1 MKLLLVDDERFT
13 REGIY
18 SLTPWKELGID
29 EVITAEDGED
39 GLEKALLFAPEIILT
54 DVKMPRMDGVDMSF
68 KIREKFPDCSIIFMS
83 GYADKEYL
91 KSAIRLSAVNYIE
104 KPFQPEELH
113 STLRIAAEKYRSQ
126 AARENSANELTHKL
140 NLSLPAIRTKI
151 AIALL
156 HPSVSG
162 KELDEYIRI
171 AYPNLR
177 KEGSW
182 ITFLILLLGDKDETA
197 GNCGSIQDA
206 ICDLLDSRLAL
217 SDFPMLS

>member
-1 MKLLLVDDERFT
+1 M
-13 REGIY
+13 
-18 SLTPWKELGID
+18 
-29 EVITAEDGED
+29 
-39 GLEKALLFAPEIILT
+39 
-54 DVKMPRMDGVDMSF
+54 
-68 KIREKFPDCSIIFMS
+68 
-83 GYADKEYL
+83 
-91 KSAIRLSAVNYIE
+91 
-104 KPFQPEELH
+104 
-113 STLRIAAEKYRSQ
+113 
-126 AARENSANELTHKL
+126 
-140 NLSLPAIRTKI
+140 
-151 AIALL
+151 
-156 HPSVSG
+156 SG

>member
-104 KPFQPEELH
+104 NLFSRKNCILH
-113 STLRIAAEKYRSQ
+113 CVLQQKNTVHRPPAKILRMS
-126 AARENSANELTHKL
+126 
-140 NLSLPAIRTKI
+140 
-151 AIALL
+151 
-156 HPSVSG
+156 
-162 KELDEYIRI
+162 
-171 AYPNLR
+171 
-177 KEGSW
+177 
-182 ITFLILLLGDKDETA
+182 
-197 GNCGSIQDA
+197 
-206 ICDLLDSRLAL
+206 
-217 SDFPMLS
+217 